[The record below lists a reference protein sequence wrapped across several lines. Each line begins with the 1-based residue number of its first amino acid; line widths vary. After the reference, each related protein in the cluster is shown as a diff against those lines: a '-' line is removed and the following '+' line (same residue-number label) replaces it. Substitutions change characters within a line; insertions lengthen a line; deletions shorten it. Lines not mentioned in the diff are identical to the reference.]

1 MSVNVT
7 KSQTMKRE
15 EWYKSTKFKKLRLL
29 NNWTHEIKQ
38 MTQKLYD
45 LLEIVVEDNPDCAIG
60 DKFTIAERQLRIV
73 DIEAKNLISA
83 MDSFARTL
91 EPRKFDDW
99 PDPLPTPPE
108 DKK

>member
-1 MSVNVT
+1 
-7 KSQTMKRE
+7 MKRE
-15 EWYKSTKFKKLRLL
+15 EWYESTKFKKLRLL

-45 LLEIVVEDNPDCAIG
+45 LLEIVTEDTPDCMVG

-73 DIEAKNLISA
+73 DIEAKNLITA
-83 MDSFARTL
+83 MGAFAHTL
-91 EPRKFDDW
+91 EPHKFDDW
-99 PDPLPTPPE
+99 PDPPQEDRAE